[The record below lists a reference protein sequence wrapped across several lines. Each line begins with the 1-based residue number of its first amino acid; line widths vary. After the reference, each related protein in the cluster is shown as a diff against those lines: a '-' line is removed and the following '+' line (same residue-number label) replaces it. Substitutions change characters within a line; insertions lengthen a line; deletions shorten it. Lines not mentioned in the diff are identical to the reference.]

1 MTMYTLM
8 YILKSKI
15 FINTYLHMNADSV
28 GKEQDFEKALVPS
41 R

>member
-8 YILKSKI
+8 YILKKI